1 MLVQLRRWQAAIG
14 FLALWC
20 GASTLAA
27 CDGDDDEDDSSDQ
40 TSSRTSSRTSGGS
53 TTSSRT
59 SSSTTRSSGSS
70 GSSSSSSSSSRRRSS
85 SGSHDDETTDDSA
98 HDHDQDHD
106 DDSASS
112 SGTPSG
118 SRRRSSSP
126 DDSSEP
132 KMDAGAKH
140 DDSSDHDGHDD
151 HDDTDGTNGDYPSS
165 SGPDGTD
172 TPPPSTGGTSD
183 SYPVSIEFRAVV
195 DGVAFSCGDT
205 YPGIGTQKTTVTP
218 LDLRLFVQDLK
229 LVRKDGTSVPVKL
242 DVRKPWQNDNV
253 ALLDFEDATGNCSD
267 GTREV
272 NNTITGIVPPGEYVG
287 VAFKNG
293 VPEEL
298 NHVDPTAQADPLQS
312 FSKLSW
318 GWLGGYR
325 FAKIE
330 LMEVVPPNGTGGTGI
345 LHVGATGCS
354 GDQKAGTVACT
365 RSNRNDI
372 VINDFDPD
380 LDVILLDIA
389 PLFAKADLTGTAECH
404 ATGEQCKAM
413 FTAFGLD
420 IATGKADK
428 TQAIYSVK

>member
-27 CDGDDDEDDSSDQ
+27 CDGDDDEDDSSDN
-40 TSSRTSSRTSGGS
+40 TSSRTSSRTSGGGS

-70 GSSSSSSSSSRRRSS
+70 GSGSSSSSSRRSS

-98 HDHDQDHD
+98 HDHGDE
-106 DDSASS
+106 SASS
-112 SGTPSG
+112 SGAPSG

-140 DDSSDHDGHDD
+140 DDSSDHDGHD
-151 HDDTDGTNGDYPSS
+151 GTNGDYPSS
-165 SGPDGTD
+165 SAPDGTGTD
-172 TPPPSTGGTSD
+172 TPPPSTGSTSD
-183 SYPVSIEFRAVV
+183 SYPVTIEFRAVV

-267 GTREV
+267 GTPQV

-330 LMEVVPPNGTGGTGI
+330 LMEVVPPNETGGTGV

-354 GDQKAGTVACT
+354 GDQKAGTVTCM

-372 VINDFDPD
+372 VINNFDPD

-420 IATGKADK
+420 ITTGKAAK